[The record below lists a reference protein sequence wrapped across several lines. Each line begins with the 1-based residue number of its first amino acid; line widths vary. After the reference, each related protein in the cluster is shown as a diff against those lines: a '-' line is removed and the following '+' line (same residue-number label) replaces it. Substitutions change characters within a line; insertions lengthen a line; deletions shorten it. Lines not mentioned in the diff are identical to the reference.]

1 MGATPTVVSWSE
13 YPFALMQGV
22 VDGGECSKDSYRS
35 AGLYESAKYV
45 ADVDYAYPVEQ
56 ICFSTQFWNSL
67 SADDQKIIE
76 DCAADAAAKHT
87 EKIADKWEADK
98 EWLVK
103 EGGVTFCDIDRQ
115 AFIDAAAPL
124 GKELQSEGFFST
136 PNLYDET
143 RQFNSQ
149 A

>member
-1 MGATPTVVSWSE
+1 M
-13 YPFALMQGV
+13 
-22 VDGGECSKDSYRS
+22 
-35 AGLYESAKYV
+35 
-45 ADVDYAYPVEQ
+45 
-56 ICFSTQFWNSL
+56 
-67 SADDQKIIE
+67 
-76 DCAADAAAKHT
+76 
-87 EKIADKWEADK
+87 WEEDK

-124 GKELQSEGFFST
+124 GEELQSEGFFAT

-143 RQFNSQ
+143 RQFNGQ